1 MIGRIAET
9 IMNFLASMLRSLFSF
24 LFDAINRLFEL
35 IYDLAAFIGE
45 MLQRVVQALIN
56 VLLAFFNVIYDLI
69 RCFLYLIY
77 KIGVL
82 AVKLFHVLW
91 EIAKLLY
98 SFVVG
103 LTKTVASLFY
113 TPKTSGGHG
122 YSEAMGQVVSHLG
135 VLQMNVVA
143 YILLFLIWIFVA
155 VTVIKILG
163 TFKNA

>member
-1 MIGRIAET
+1 MIGNIANVV
-9 IMNFLASMLRSLFSF
+9 MNFLANMLRSLFGF
-24 LFDAINRLFEL
+24 LYSGLERLFQL
-35 IYDLAAFIGE
+35 IYNLATFIGE
-45 MLQRVVQALIN
+45 LFQRFFQAIIN
-56 VLLAFFNVIYDLI
+56 VLVGFFQVIYDLV
-69 RCFLYLIY
+69 RCVLYLIY

-82 AVKLFHVLW
+82 AVKLFQVLW

-113 TPKTSGGHG
+113 TPKSTGGHG
-122 YSEAMGQVVSHLG
+122 YSDAIGQVVGHLG

-143 YILLFLIWIFVA
+143 YILLFLIWLFVA
-155 VTVIKILG
+155 ITVIKILG